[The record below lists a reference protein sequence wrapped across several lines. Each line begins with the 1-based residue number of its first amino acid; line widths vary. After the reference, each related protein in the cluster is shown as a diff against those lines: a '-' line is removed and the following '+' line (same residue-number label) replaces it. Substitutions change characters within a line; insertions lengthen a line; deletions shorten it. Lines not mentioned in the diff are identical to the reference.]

1 MTTEVEL
8 RSVLAVVLPLL
19 GTLLTII
26 LAQTAYIVRR
36 VDRRVDDM
44 TTKVDA
50 HEPRIARLER
60 SDELDQLSTD
70 RVLDLMDR
78 HVALWQERHESLKRE
93 HDKEHASMQREHT
106 AMQREHTA
114 MQRELD
120 EFRDELRSIRDQR
133 NRRGE

>member
-8 RSVLAVVLPLL
+8 RSVLAVVLPLV

-26 LAQTAYIVRR
+26 IAQTAYIVRR
-36 VDRRVDDM
+36 ADRRLDDM
-44 TTKVDA
+44 TSKVDE

-60 SDELDQLSTD
+60 SDELDWSSTE

-78 HVALWQERHESLKRE
+78 HVANWQERHESLKRE
-93 HDKEHASMQREHT
+93 REKER
-106 AMQREHTA
+106 RA

-120 EFRDELRSIRDQR
+120 EFREELRSIREERNQR
-133 NRRGE
+133 DD

>member
-36 VDRRVDDM
+36 VDRRVDHM

-93 HDKEHASMQREHT
+93 HT
-106 AMQREHTA
+106 AT
-114 MQRELD
+114 QRELV
-120 EFRDELRSIRDQR
+120 EFREELRSIREQR
-133 NRRGE
+133 SQRDE

>member
-8 RSVLAVVLPLL
+8 RSVLAVVLPLV

-26 LAQTAYIVRR
+26 IAQTAYIVRR
-36 VDRRVDDM
+36 ADRRLDDM
-44 TTKVDA
+44 TSKVDE

-60 SDELDQLSTD
+60 SDELDWSSTE

-78 HVALWQERHESLKRE
+78 HVANWQERHDS
-93 HDKEHASMQREHT
+93 
-106 AMQREHTA
+106 

-133 NRRGE
+133 NLRDD